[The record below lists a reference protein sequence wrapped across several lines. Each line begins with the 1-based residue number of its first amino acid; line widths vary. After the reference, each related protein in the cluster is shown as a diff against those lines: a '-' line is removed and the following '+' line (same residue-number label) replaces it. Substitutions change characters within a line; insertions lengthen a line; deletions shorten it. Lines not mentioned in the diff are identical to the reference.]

1 VTRAARFSQA
11 DLLRAMRAAEK
22 AGWPVVELCPDGTIR
37 VLTGEPKAANDSF
50 NPLDKMLHG

>member
-1 VTRAARFSQA
+1 
-11 DLLRAMRAAEK
+11 MRAAEK